1 MELRSFGGAGASGQ
15 KANEVGIRLQV
26 YILVCS
32 PPPVLYCT
40 NTWANEAPKY
50 ILIMK
55 KVMTR
60 FVILP
65 AASLLGVI
73 NAVSVQDQFY
83 DEFWPD
89 MNPHEVEWGS
99 LSSAN
104 TDTLDYDIF
113 GYDEPP
119 LDPGVPVWPVD
130 LAGTLVDECSSNE
143 EWISGILRPR
153 GADDACSNP
162 SAEDSPLTLPDL
174 ANLRVDS
181 ICSTKFWKLATIPVC
196 ASEYDE
202 FIHYDEFWGTT
213 SLDNCEASMLLS
225 PQPKKF
231 ARHQLVS
238 SCAKS

>member
-32 PPPVLYCT
+32 PPPALYFT
-40 NTWANEAPKY
+40 NTWAKEAPKY

-55 KVMTR
+55 KMITR
-60 FVILP
+60 FIILS

-73 NAVSVQDQFY
+73 NAVFVQDQLY
-83 DEFWPD
+83 DQFWPD
-89 MNPHEVEWGS
+89 MNPEEIAWGS
-99 LSSAN
+99 LSPAP
-104 TDTLDYDIF
+104 TDMLDYDIF

-119 LDPGVPVWPVD
+119 LDPDVPVWPLD
-130 LAGTLVDECSSNE
+130 LAGTLVDECSPNE

-162 SAEDSPLTLPDL
+162 SAEDPPLTLPDL
-174 ANLRVDS
+174 AKFRVDS
-181 ICSTKFWKLATIPVC
+181 LCSTEFWKLATIPVC
-196 ASEYDE
+196 ASEEDS
-202 FIHYDEFWGTT
+202 FIRYNEIWGTA

-225 PQPKKF
+225 PQPRKF
-231 ARHQLVS
+231 ARHDIV
-238 SCAKS
+238 